1 MKKILLASALFF
13 TVLSA
18 QAQEGT
24 ATERATAKTEKLNQA
39 VTLSAEQQE
48 KVQTIFEGIEMKNE
62 GILNDASIS
71 DEQKTE
77 IIESNKSAEANMM
90 QGVLTEDQY
99 NKYKAMNQ
107 PKKVMRSTRQAQPVG
122 KATN

>member
-39 VTLSAEQQE
+39 ASLSDDQKER
-48 KVQTIFEGIEMKNE
+48 VQTVFVGIEMKNE
-62 GILNDASIS
+62 GVLNDATMT
-71 DEQKTE
+71 DQQKTE
-77 IIESNKSAEANMM
+77 IVESNKSAEANMI
-90 QGVLTEDQY
+90 QDILTEDQY
-99 NKYKAMNQ
+99 NKYKTMNQ
-107 PKKVMRSTRQAQPVG
+107 PKKTIRTTRQVQPIE